1 MIAIETTNLTK
12 RFQERTAVD
21 SLSLS
26 IEEGDIF
33 ALLGANGAGKT
44 TTIKILSGLLL
55 PTSGDAVLMGNS
67 VVQDPEKVKRI
78 INVSP
83 QETAVAPRL
92 TVEENI
98 DLIAKIYG
106 SDKREAAAKT
116 QQMLGDFSLTGRA
129 KDKVG
134 SLSGG
139 MQRKLSIALA
149 LISDPQILFLDEPT
163 IGLVVRAR
171 RELWN
176 LLSGL
181 KGTMTIVLTT
191 HYLEEA
197 EALADRIGIMYDG
210 HMRAIG
216 TSEEIKQLT
225 GASNLEEAFLM
236 LTEEVYR

>member
-1 MIAIETTNLTK
+1 MIAIETTNLTR

-26 IEEGDIF
+26 IEEDEIF

-92 TVEENI
+92 SVKENI

-116 QQMLGDFSLTGRA
+116 QQMLADFSLTDRA
-129 KDKVG
+129 DDKVG

-163 IGLVVRAR
+163 IGLDVRAR

-176 LLSGL
+176 LLTGL

-197 EALADRIGIMYDG
+197 EALADRIGIMHDG

-225 GASNLEEAFLM
+225 GTSSLEEAFLM

>member
-1 MIAIETTNLTK
+1 MIAIETTNLTR

-26 IEEGDIF
+26 IEEDEIF

-92 TVEENI
+92 SVKENI

-116 QQMLGDFSLTGRA
+116 QQMLADFSLTDRA
-129 KDKVG
+129 NDKVG

-163 IGLVVRAR
+163 IGLDVRAR

-176 LLSGL
+176 LLTGL

-197 EALADRIGIMYDG
+197 EALADRIGIMHDG
-210 HMRAIG
+210 RMRAIG

-225 GASNLEEAFLM
+225 GTSSLEEAFLM